1 MKLPLR
7 QREARNNGQIA
18 GRKIHKPAL
27 FASLAPSVKHG
38 ITLDQSYNET
48 KFSVPFGF
56 YLIMAAQFFS
66 ALADNALLIAAIAAL
81 REMQAPSEYEPL
93 LKTFFTLSYVLLAAF
108 VGAFADSMPK
118 WRVMFI
124 SNSIKIVG
132 CSMMFYGA
140 HPLLAYA
147 VVGLGAAA
155 YSPAKYG
162 ILTEYLP
169 HRLLVVANGWIEGL
183 TVGAIIL
190 GVVIG
195 GTLIRPEVAQH
206 LLAFDFPLLDTGVDT
221 VGEMA
226 LSIVAILYIIAAVF
240 NLYVPDTG
248 VDHKPLKKNPFY
260 LIHEFNHCLALLWR
274 DKLGQISLAVTT
286 LFWGAGATLQFI
298 VIKWSEVALNLD
310 LSKASL
316 LQGVVAVGVAVGA
329 IVAARFITLRK
340 SVRVIPLGIAMG
352 VIVLL
357 MNFVQTLW
365 LAIPLLILIGAL
377 SGFFVVPMN
386 ALLQHRGHILMGAG
400 HSIAVQNFNENL
412 SILIMTGLYFV
423 MIKIDLSIYW
433 VVTMFGLFVSGLM
446 YLIRQR
452 HFANQKLQDDVQHLD
467 DSAHH

>member
-1 MKLPLR
+1 M
-7 QREARNNGQIA
+7 
-18 GRKIHKPAL
+18 
-27 FASLAPSVKHG
+27 
-38 ITLDQSYNET
+38 
-48 KFSVPFGF
+48 PFGF
-56 YLIMAAQFFS
+56 YIIMAAQFFS

-81 REMQAPSEYEPL
+81 RDMQAPTEYEPL
-93 LKTFFTLSYVLLAAF
+93 LKTFFTVSYVLLAAF

-124 SNSIKIVG
+124 SNSIKIIG
-132 CSMMFYGA
+132 CSMMFFEV
-140 HPLLAYA
+140 HPLIAYA

-190 GVVIG
+190 GVVVG
-195 GTLIRPEVAQH
+195 GTLIRPDVAAS
-206 LLAFDFPLLDTGVDT
+206 LLSFDFPIIDTGVDT

-226 LSIVAILYIIAAVF
+226 LCIVGALYIIAAVF

-248 VDHKPLKKNPFY
+248 VDHKPLKKNPWY

-310 LSKASL
+310 LSKSSM
-316 LQGVVAVGVAVGA
+316 LQGVVAIGVAGGA
-329 IVAARFITLRK
+329 IVAAKLITLRK
-340 SVRVIPLGIAMG
+340 SLRVIPLGIAMG
-352 VIVLL
+352 IIVLV
-357 MNFVQTLW
+357 MNFVGEMW
-365 LAIPLLILIGAL
+365 IAVPLLILIGGL

-423 MIKIDLSIYW
+423 MMRADLSIYW
-433 VVTMFGLFVSGLM
+433 VITMFGLFVSGTMFLV
-446 YLIRQR
+446 RGGGGGGER
-452 HFANQKLQDDVQHLD
+452 VHDDVIHLD
-467 DSAHH
+467 DNASHQ